1 MIFYVGLDDVHF
13 AEHFEHAFISVN
25 RLRNRRKAGRFTP
38 KKWIMDSGAFTEI
51 STHGDY
57 RTGPLE
63 YVSEIERWRHVGEME
78 LAVTQ
83 DWMCEPFI
91 VAKTGLSV
99 LEHQKRTVERFRI
112 IQNATTAPVMPVL
125 QGFRSSEYIDHLSQ
139 YSSLLLPGMRVGVG
153 SVCKRNTNIAE
164 IEDILGGIHAVR
176 PDLKLHGFGVKR
188 TALRSAFVCDCLYSA
203 DSMAWSFAAR
213 WEGRDAHDWR
223 EAARFAAQIHEQ
235 PKQISLFTM

>member
-13 AEHFEHAFISVN
+13 AEHFEHSFISVN
-25 RLRNRRKAGRFTP
+25 RLRRRKKAGRFTP
-38 KKWIMDSGAFTEI
+38 KKWILDSGAFTEI
-51 STHGDY
+51 SNHGDY
-57 RTGPLE
+57 RAGPLE
-63 YVSEIERWRHVGEME
+63 YVAEIERWRHVGDME

-99 LEHQKRTVERFRI
+99 LTHQKLTVTRYKI
-112 IQNATTAPVMPVL
+112 IAGATDAPIMPVL
-125 QGFRSSEYIDHLSQ
+125 QGFRRAEYLEHLDQ
-139 YSSLLLPGMRVGVG
+139 YGALLQPGARVGVG

-164 IEDILGGIHAVR
+164 IEDILGAIHAAR
-176 PDLKLHGFGVKR
+176 PDLRLHGFGVKR
-188 TALRSAFVCDCLYSA
+188 TALRSAFVCDCLFSA

-213 WEGRDAHDWR
+213 WEGRDAHDWQ
-223 EAARFAAQIHEQ
+223 EAARFAAQIEEQ